1 MSSYLTKDQLDQYLK
16 GLSTKRRSSES
27 KNLTSINVPPN
38 SPLSTTTSSSSSPI
52 LLSDERKINVV
63 RGPRSPPP
71 SKNIN
76 LINSQVNNNNEN
88 SEESSQIVK
97 TTNIIPE
104 LTQEPSKQTS
114 SITPTLISSSHSNET
129 EKKTQYKNLDD
140 IVNDLS
146 YPFETKLSLK
156 PDNNSSINSV
166 KDVNTKKTIPTVDI
180 SNDKD
185 NPSKGGYVLSAAL
198 KSNNKSDSSNDSPI
212 IVNEPSVISSENN
225 VPITQERRNSRSI
238 LTSSLDCA
246 GCGKAI
252 IGKVLT
258 AMGKRWHPEHFNCKK
273 CGITLEYV
281 AFFEKDGYP
290 YCHLDY
296 HELFSPKCGHCG
308 NTIEGPFITALGKSW
323 HQGHFFCRECG
334 DPFEAGGFMVKD
346 GFPYCE
352 KDWIKKF
359 APKCKGCQ
367 EPIRGEFT
375 NALDGMW
382 HRECFVCKV

>member
-1 MSSYLTKDQLDQYLK
+1 MSYLTKDQLDQYLK
-16 GLSTKRRSSES
+16 SLGTKSRPTSISAKS

-38 SPLSTTTSSSSSPI
+38 SPLSPTSSGSSP
-52 LLSDERKINVV
+52 LSTSEERKIGVV
-63 RGPRSPPP
+63 RGLRSPPL
-71 SKNIN
+71 SDYNS
-76 LINSQVNNNNEN
+76 LINSHNNNNEN
-88 SEESSQIVK
+88 SVELSQTVK
-97 TTNIIPE
+97 ATDTIPE
-104 LTQEPSKQTS
+104 LTQKPSTQTS
-114 SITPTLISSSHSNET
+114 SITSSASSSNET
-129 EKKTQYKNLDD
+129 EKKTQYRNIDD

-146 YPFETKLSLK
+146 YPLETKLSLK
-156 PDNNSSINSV
+156 PNNSSINPE
-166 KDVNTKKTIPTVDI
+166 DANTKKTNPIANI
-180 SNDKD
+180 SNYKD
-185 NPSKGGYVLSAAL
+185 AQGGYVLSAAL
-198 KSNNKSDSSNDSPI
+198 KSNNKLDSPRPSNESPI
-212 IVNEPSVISSENN
+212 TANEPSVTPSENN
-225 VPITQERRNSRSI
+225 IPVTQERRNSRPIS

-252 IGKVLT
+252 IGKVLN
-258 AMGKRWHPEHFNCKK
+258 AMGKRWHPEHFNCKH

-308 NTIEGPFITALGKSW
+308 NTIEGPFINALGKSW

-334 DPFEAGGFMVKD
+334 NPFESGGFMVHD

-382 HRECFVCKV
+382 HRECFVCK